1 MFDIDI
7 DYYDEVTSTNE
18 ILRQMAL
25 EGAKP
30 GKTVVAWKQSAG
42 RGRLGRTF
50 QSPRGGI
57 YLSMLLPMEGTMT
70 LTARAAVAVKRA
82 IEEVTDKK
90 VQIKWVNDILYKG
103 KKVAGILAQGIDDKV
118 VLGIGINF
126 NTDIKALGP
135 ELKDSACSLY
145 NSWEE
150 PDSDSMDLVNSL
162 VRHMYELAGNIG
174 QQGPETSWLNEYRG
188 ASAVIGKKVRVFQA
202 GRPTGSGLVTEID
215 DNCAL
220 HVLDEKK
227 GEMIL
232 STGEITIRLD

>member
-25 EGAKP
+25 DGAKP

-50 QSPRGGI
+50 ESPEGGI
-57 YLSMLLPMEGTMT
+57 YISMLLPADSSMT
-70 LTARAAVAVKRA
+70 LTAKAGVAAKRA
-82 IEEVTDKK
+82 IEEVTGKR

-103 KKVAGILAQGIDDKV
+103 RKVAGILAQGLGETV
-118 VLGIGINF
+118 VVGIGINF
-126 NTDIKALGP
+126 NTDMGALGP
-135 ELKDSACSLY
+135 ELKDSASSLY

-150 PDSDSMDLVNSL
+150 PDSDAMDLVNSL
-162 VRHMYELAGNIG
+162 VRHMYALAGDDD
-174 QQGPETSWLNEYRG
+174 PSWLREYKG
-188 ASAVIGKKVRVFQA
+188 ASAVTGKKVKVFQA
-202 GRPTGSGLVTEID
+202 GRQTGSGVVTEID

>member
-1 MFDIDI
+1 MFNIDI
-7 DYYDEVTSTNE
+7 DYFDEVTSTNE
-18 ILRQMAL
+18 VLRQMAL
-25 EGAKP
+25 DGAKP

-50 QSPRGGI
+50 ESPRGGI
-57 YLSMLLPMEGTMT
+57 YVSMLLPMEGSMT
-70 LTARAAVAVKRA
+70 LTAKAGVAVKRA
-82 IEEVTDKK
+82 IEEVTDRK

-103 KKVAGILAQGIDDKV
+103 RKVAGILAQGIEDKV
-118 VLGIGINF
+118 VVGIGINF
-126 NTDIKALGP
+126 NTDLKTLGE
-135 ELKDSACSLY
+135 ELRGSAISLY

-150 PDSDSMDLVNSL
+150 PDSDAVDLVNSL
-162 VRHMYELAGNIG
+162 VRHMYGLAS
-174 QQGPETSWLNEYRG
+174 EADTSWLTEYRNS
-188 ASAVIGKKVRVFQA
+188 SAVTGKKVKVFQA
-202 GRPTGSGLVTEID
+202 GRQTGSGTVTSID

>member
-1 MFDIDI
+1 MFDVDI

-18 ILRQMAL
+18 VLRQMAL
-25 EGAKP
+25 DGAKP

-50 QSPRGGI
+50 ESPRGGI
-57 YLSMLLPMEGTMT
+57 YVSMLLPAESSMT
-70 LTARAAVAVKRA
+70 LTARAGVAAKRA

-103 KKVAGILAQGIDDKV
+103 RKVAGILAQGIEDKV
-118 VLGIGINF
+118 VVGIGINF

-135 ELKDSACSLY
+135 ELKDSAISLY

-150 PDSDSMDLVNSL
+150 PDSDAVDLVNSL
-162 VRHMYELAGNIG
+162 VRHMYELSWDIG
-174 QQGPETSWLNEYRG
+174 PQGPDASWLHEYRS
-188 ASAVIGKKVRVFQA
+188 ASAVIGKRVKVFQA
-202 GRPTGSGLVTEID
+202 GRQTGSGLVSGID

>member
-1 MFDIDI
+1 MYKIDI
-7 DYYDEVTSTNE
+7 DYFDEVTSTNE
-18 ILRQMAL
+18 VLRQMAL
-25 EGAKP
+25 DGEEP
-30 GKTVVAWKQSAG
+30 GKTVVAWKQTAG

-50 QSPRGGI
+50 ESPRGGI
-57 YLSMLLPMEGTMT
+57 YISMLLEADSSMT
-70 LTARAAVAVKRA
+70 LTAKAGVAAKRA
-82 IEEVTDKK
+82 IEEITDRK

-103 KKVAGILAQGIDDKV
+103 RKVAGILAQGIGDLV
-118 VLGIGINF
+118 VVGIGINF
-126 NTDIKALGP
+126 NTDLKALGP
-135 ELKDSACSLY
+135 ELKDSASSLY

-162 VRHMYELAGNIG
+162 VRHMYDLAGDSD
-174 QQGPETSWLNEYRG
+174 QSWLREYRA
-188 ASAVIGKKVRVFQA
+188 ASAVMGKKVRVFQA
-202 GRPTGSGLVTEID
+202 GRQTGSGVVTGID

>member
-25 EGAKP
+25 DGAKP

-50 QSPRGGI
+50 ESPEGGI
-57 YLSMLLPMEGTMT
+57 YISMLLPADSSMT
-70 LTARAAVAVKRA
+70 LTAKAGVAAMRA
-82 IEEVTDKK
+82 IEEVTGKR

-103 KKVAGILAQGIDDKV
+103 RKVAGILAQGLGETV
-118 VLGIGINF
+118 VVGIGINF
-126 NTDIKALGP
+126 NTDMGALGP
-135 ELKDSACSLY
+135 ELKDSASSLY

-150 PDSDSMDLVNSL
+150 PDSDAMDLVNSL
-162 VRHMYELAGNIG
+162 VRHMYALAGDDD
-174 QQGPETSWLNEYRG
+174 PSWLREYKG
-188 ASAVIGKKVRVFQA
+188 TSAVTGKKVKVFQA
-202 GRPTGSGLVTEID
+202 GRQTGSGVVTEID